1 MIFLSCYTTES
12 TLQFKV
18 GLQPDHFDFKKGDF
32 FMLKMVIFKKRMW
45 FGLCMLL
52 IGLMMAPGLVVGLDK
67 VNINTADKEMLSSLP
82 GVGPVIA
89 DRIIENREKNGPFK
103 NNEEITKIKG
113 IGEKTFQ
120 KIKDL
125 ITVE

>member
-1 MIFLSCYTTES
+1 
-12 TLQFKV
+12 
-18 GLQPDHFDFKKGDF
+18 
-32 FMLKMVIFKKRMW
+32 MVIFKKRMW
-45 FGLCMLL
+45 FGLCVLL

-67 VNINTADKEMLSSLP
+67 VNINTADKEALSSLP

-89 DRIIENREKNGPFK
+89 GRIIEYREKNGPFK
-103 NNEEITKIKG
+103 NIAEITKIKG
-113 IGEKTFQ
+113 IGEKISQ

>member
-1 MIFLSCYTTES
+1 
-12 TLQFKV
+12 
-18 GLQPDHFDFKKGDF
+18 
-32 FMLKMVIFKKRMW
+32 MLKMVISKKGMW
-45 FGLCMLL
+45 FGLCILL

-67 VNINTADKEMLSSLP
+67 VNINTADKEILSSLP

-103 NNEEITKIKG
+103 NKEEITKIKG

-125 ITVE
+125 IAVE

>member
-1 MIFLSCYTTES
+1 
-12 TLQFKV
+12 
-18 GLQPDHFDFKKGDF
+18 
-32 FMLKMVIFKKRMW
+32 MLKMVMFKKRMW

-67 VNINTADKEMLSSLP
+67 VNINTADKEALSSLP

-89 DRIIENREKNGPFK
+89 ARIIEYREKEPFK
-103 NNEEITKIKG
+103 NIEEIKKIKG

-125 ITVE
+125 IAVE